1 MKVNNHRIWLDYF
14 LLFNNCLCYQV
25 FQIFLFILSVC
36 PFDCFSK
43 QKEVLSPHSN
53 VSLSRKIY
61 WCIILREFTLKIFMK
76 INTLILFLIHT
87 WYTSSTQS
95 CILKENFQKP
105 SFLLFSYFLLR
116 WINSNKF
123 KFELVHLHKNIKTKE
138 NCFKKF

>member
-1 MKVNNHRIWLDYF
+1 MEVNNHRIWLDYF

-105 SFLLFSYFLLR
+105 THLIFHFFCFHIFC
-116 WINSNKF
+116 WG
-123 KFELVHLHKNIKTKE
+123 ELIQISLNL
-138 NCFKKF
+138 N